1 MHPAPARSRLSP
13 VQLGTLVTVTSTCQC
28 GPATING
35 PGVRAAY
42 YAYQRK
48 IRAERTADGRQF
60 RSRRTDFHPTNT
72 LSYLAVHLDG
82 DGAVR
87 LEVASAAEEL
97 ERPQNLLVDE
107 LRWLADGRRFLHTE
121 GFADGLM
128 KIWLNPAVAV
138 NGGCDPRPLAAR
150 HRFPYPV
157 LADGGLSA
165 PEPVRFLEYSAHLW
179 DEVYFAN
186 RHMFAGGLFPNPDC
200 RACFPVRLHSV

>member
-1 MHPAPARSRLSP
+1 MTP
-13 VQLGTLVTVTSTCQC
+13 TCQC

-35 PGVRAAY
+35 PGMLAAHH
-42 YAYQRK
+42 AYQRQ
-48 IRAERTADGRQF
+48 IRAERTAGGRQF
-60 RSRRTDFHPTNT
+60 RSRRTDFHPMNT
-72 LSYLAVHLDG
+72 LSFLAGLLDG

-97 ERPQNLLVDE
+97 ERPLNLLVDE

-121 GFADGLM
+121 GFADGLT

-138 NGGCDPRPLAAR
+138 DGGCDPRPLAAR
-150 HRFPYPV
+150 HRFPYPL

-165 PEPVRFLEYSAHLW
+165 PEPVRFLEYSAPLW

-186 RHMFAGGLFPNPDC
+186 RDMFVGEVFPNPDC
-200 RACFPVRLHSV
+200 RACFPVRLRSV